1 MKKDELTA
9 LGLTDE
15 QVSEVMKIH
24 GLDIERH
31 KSASA
36 TLTAERDELRTQLA
50 AANEKLTGYDPDWRA
65 KSEQATKDADA
76 RVAAVKMDYA
86 IDAALQRAGARNAAL
101 VRGLV
106 DKSKLVMDGESIIGL
121 DAQIDALKKDEGT
134 SFVFA
139 QAIKPKM
146 GILQGDGNSAA
157 QTDNSA
163 VNAAIREAFGRKE

>member
-31 KSASA
+31 KSSA
-36 TLTAERDELRTQLA
+36 ATITTERDELKSQLA
-50 AANEKLTGYDPDWRA
+50 AANEKLAGYDPDWKS
-65 KSEQATKDADA
+65 KSEQAAKDADA

-86 IDAALQRAGARNAAL
+86 IDAALQKAGARNAAL

-106 DKSKLVMDGESIIGL
+106 DKSKLVLDGEAVIGL
-121 DAQIDALKKDEGT
+121 DAQIDALKKDEST
-134 SFVFA
+134 AFVFA
-139 QAIKPKM
+139 QTPKPRT
-146 GILQGDGNSAA
+146 GILQGDGNPAVQS
-157 QTDNSA
+157 DNST
-163 VNAAIREAFGRKE
+163 VNAAIRAAFGRKE